1 MPTTKKASTTKVA
14 SASRWSSTTKLVVA
28 LSLVTMLAAILVRF
42 NYLIG
47 PLLLAFIISYLL
59 HPLVARLSEA
69 TRLKWRAAVSLIF
82 VLFLAV
88 VVWLSILG
96 GSAAVDQIGALISA
110 GQELVTGLP
119 EFASQLATQAI
130 QIGPFNIE
138 FADVERLLEDEF
150 NLDFV
155 TLGQQLLSALQ
166 PLLGQAGS
174 LLGRLATGAL
184 STLGW
189 AAFIFIISYFL
200 LVDSESFPSFFA
212 QIASTGYDADVRRI
226 GRELSRIWDTFLRGQ
241 LVIISLVVV
250 TYFILMT
257 LLGVH
262 NAIGLAFLTGL
273 AKFVP
278 YVGPAVAG
286 GTAALVAYF
295 QQGGNYLGIEPFTYS
310 AIVVIGTL
318 VLDQIF
324 DNLISPR
331 IFGKSL
337 GVHPAAVLVAALVAA
352 SLLGFVGLLMAA
364 PVLASLQMLLR
375 FAIRKMLDLNPWPER
390 EARQLEP
397 VGAGLAQRVQ
407 DQWQALR
414 TRAQQWY
421 KAWRKR
427 NAKRNAQRTAPA
439 KRKQK

>member
-1 MPTTKKASTTKVA
+1 MATKKKPVA
-14 SASRWSSTTKLVVA
+14 AKTATSKTIPSSRWSPTTKLVVG
-28 LSLVTMLAAILVRF
+28 LSLVALLAAVLVRF

-59 HPLVARLSEA
+59 HPLVERLSQA
-69 TRLKWRAAVSLIF
+69 TGLKWRAAVSLIF
-82 VLFLAV
+82 VLFLAL
-88 VVWLSILG
+88 VVWLSILS
-96 GSAAVDQIGALISA
+96 GSAAVEQIGALISA
-110 GQELVTGLP
+110 GQDLVTSLP

-130 QIGPFNIE
+130 QIGPFDIQ
-138 FADVERLLEDEF
+138 FADVERLLQEEF
-150 NLDFV
+150 NLNFV
-155 TLGQQLLSALQ
+155 TLGQQVLSALQ

-200 LVDSESFPSFFA
+200 LVDSEGFPSFFA
-212 QIASTGYDADVRRI
+212 QIASTGRDADVRRI

-241 LVIISLVVV
+241 LLIISLVVV
-250 TYFILMT
+250 TYFLLMT
-257 LLGVH
+257 ILGVH
-262 NAIGLAFLTGL
+262 NAVGLAFLTGL

-278 YVGPAVAG
+278 YVGPVVAG

-295 QQGGNYLGIEPFTYS
+295 QQGNYLGIEPFTYS
-310 AIVVIGTL
+310 VIVVVGTL

-331 IFGKSL
+331 IFGKTL

-352 SLLGFVGLLMAA
+352 SLLGFVGLLLAA
-364 PVLASLQMLLR
+364 PVLASLQLLLR

-390 EARQLEP
+390 ETRLPP
-397 VGAGLAQRVQ
+397 VGSGLAQRLQ
-407 DQWQALR
+407 AQWQVLR
-414 TRAQQWY
+414 ARVMSQVKT
-421 KAWRKR
+421 WRKQR
-427 NAKRNAQRTAPA
+427 NSA
-439 KRKQK
+439 KRKQS

>member
-1 MPTTKKASTTKVA
+1 MPTTKKKTPATKA
-14 SASRWSSTTKLVVA
+14 APASRWSSTTKLVVG
-28 LSLVTMLAAILVRF
+28 LSLVAMLASILVRF

-47 PLLLAFIISYLL
+47 PLLLAFMISYLL

-69 TRLKWRAAVSLIF
+69 TGLKWRAAVSLIF
-82 VLFLAV
+82 VLFLAA

-96 GSAAVDQIGALISA
+96 GSAAVDQVGALIAA
-110 GQELVTGLP
+110 GQNLVTGLP

-138 FADVERLLEDEF
+138 FADVERLLEEEF

-212 QIASTGYDADVRRI
+212 QIASTGHDADVRRI

-241 LVIISLVVV
+241 LLIISLIVI
-250 TYFILMT
+250 TYFMLMT

-262 NAIGLAFLTGL
+262 NAVGLAFLTGL

-278 YVGPAVAG
+278 YIGPVVAG

-295 QQGGNYLGIEPFTYS
+295 QGGNYLGIEPFTYS
-310 AIVVIGTL
+310 AVVVIGTL

-364 PVLASLQMLLR
+364 PVLASLQLLLR

-390 EARQLEP
+390 EARLEP
-397 VGAGLAQRVQ
+397 VGMGLAQRLQ
-407 DQWQALR
+407 AQWQVLR
-414 TRAQQWY
+414 ARAVQWY

-427 NAKRNAQRTAPA
+427 GSAAR
-439 KRKQK
+439 RKQK